1 MYNIFEFGAV
11 PLSFDQ
17 TVKLETIMTTVTYKT
32 EIAVNGV
39 AIVEGCTFEYKQN
52 AKRPTGKAGKR
63 YDIYQKAT
71 NFLTYQQLF
80 HEKMPTEVK
89 YMWADLRYDETM
101 GLLTIKDAKGKVIS
115 LAAEAKKKA
124 AEKKAKAA

>member
-1 MYNIFEFGAV
+1 
-11 PLSFDQ
+11 
-17 TVKLETIMTTVTYKT
+17 MTTVTYKT

-39 AIVEGCTFEYKQN
+39 AIVEGCTFEYKQG

-63 YDIYQKAT
+63 YAEYQKAT
-71 NFLTYQQLF
+71 DFLTYQKIF

-101 GLLTIKDAKGKVIS
+101 GLLTVKDAKGKVIS